1 MAPQPA
7 EDWRERFRQIHQQKG
22 LVQAIQYLR
31 ETGISPSEIRVFL
44 EQEKAAGRI
53 PRRPEQSSGNVV

>member
-1 MAPQPA
+1 MARKPA

-31 ETGISPSEIRVFL
+31 DAGINQSEIRLFL

-53 PRRPEQSSGNVV
+53 PKLPEPSSGNVV